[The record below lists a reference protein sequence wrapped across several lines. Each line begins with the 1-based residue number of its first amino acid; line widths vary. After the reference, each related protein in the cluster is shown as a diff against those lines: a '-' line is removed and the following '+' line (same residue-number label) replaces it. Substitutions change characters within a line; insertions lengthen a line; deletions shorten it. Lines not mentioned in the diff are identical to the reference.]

1 MQRNSATYIVAFAA
15 AVCVVCSL
23 LVSTAATVLKN
34 RQVVNAIIDKQK
46 NILEVAGLIGQDEDV
61 SMERAQEIFDAR
73 VTPVIVELETGEV
86 VVGEVDP
93 ATYDQ
98 RKALSDPALSKPAP
112 KNPAQVARIPK
123 YATVYEVLDEQGN
136 VELYV
141 FPVEGK
147 GLWSTLYGFLAL
159 EADLNTVRGITFYQ
173 HGETPGLGG
182 EVDNPGW
189 KGKWAGRQV
198 YGATE
203 EPELEVIKG
212 AAGPPEEA
220 LYQVDG
226 LSGATLTSRG
236 VTHLIHFWMGEHGFG
251 KFVSKHR
258 DASEGSTA

>member
-23 LVSTAATVLKN
+23 LVSTAATVLKS
-34 RQVVNAIIDKQK
+34 RQVTNAIIDKQK
-46 NILEVAGLIGQDEDV
+46 NILEVAGLIRQDEEV
-61 SMERAQEIFDAR
+61 SMLEAQQIFKDR
-73 VTPVIVELETGEV
+73 VTPVVVELETGEIV
-86 VVGEVDP
+86 EGEVDP
-93 ATYDQ
+93 VTYDQ
-98 RKALSDPALSKPAP
+98 RKAMSDPALSRPAP
-112 KNPAQVARIPK
+112 PNPAQVSRIPK
-123 YATVYEVLDEQGN
+123 YAVVYEVVGEEGN

-212 AAGPPEEA
+212 AAGPPDEA
-220 LYQVDG
+220 RYKVDG
-226 LSGATLTSRG
+226 LSGATITSRG
-236 VTHLIHFWMGEHGFG
+236 VTHLIHFWMGENGFG
-251 KFVSKHR
+251 EFIKKHR
-258 DASEGSTA
+258 EAPEGSAA

>member
-23 LVSTAATVLKN
+23 LVSTAATLLKE
-34 RQVVNAIIDKQK
+34 RQVVNAKVDKQK
-46 NILEVAGLIGQDEDV
+46 NILEVAGLIEGDEDI
-61 SMERAQEIFDAR
+61 SMQRAQEIFEER
-73 VTPVIVELETGEV
+73 VTPVIVELETGEIV
-86 VVGEVDP
+86 EGEVDP

-98 RKALSDPALSKPAP
+98 QQALSDPALSRPAP
-112 KNPAQVARIPK
+112 PNPAQVSRIPK
-123 YATVYEVLDEQGN
+123 YATVYEVLDEEGE

-147 GLWSTLYGFLAL
+147 GLWSTLYGFFAL
-159 EADLNTVRGITFYQ
+159 ESDLNTVRGLTFYQ

-198 YGATE
+198 YGARE
-203 EPELEVIKG
+203 EPQLEVIKG

-220 LYQVDG
+220 RFQVDG
-226 LSGATLTSRG
+226 LSGATITSRG

-251 KFVSKHR
+251 KFVRKHR
-258 DASEGSTA
+258 QTPEGSAA